1 MVVSS
6 ITLGQLRFDRG
17 HALAEFGDVIEA
29 PYICS
34 DRIDTRFE
42 LAAQRT
48 KALLHLLW
56 NGIDTPIHSI
66 QALVNAIQTVVN
78 SIQTSIDSIQA
89 GFDMRQALAYVREL
103 RRQPGLER
111 GADRAD
117 SNLLSLFNALYRHAV
132 SSLRKSIVAERLF
145 TFEPG

>member
-1 MVVSS
+1 MLSRRLISARTASIRASNSLRSERKPSS
-6 ITLGQLRFDRG
+6 ICF
-17 HALAEFGDVIEA
+17 
-29 PYICS
+29 
-34 DRIDTRFE
+34 
-42 LAAQRT
+42 
-48 KALLHLLW
+48 W

-132 SSLRKSIVAERLF
+132 SSLRKIDCSRKAF
-145 TFEPG
+145 YFEPG